1 MHQVV
6 TTGAHYLPVVITW
19 EILTN
24 GDIVQCHNKII
35 LKGYETGKRLLVF
48 YLHIIIL
55 NSSKQGVFGL
65 PIKSS
70 KLEYM

>member
-35 LKGYETGKRLLVF
+35 LKGYETGKRIDF
-48 YLHIIIL
+48 
-55 NSSKQGVFGL
+55 
-65 PIKSS
+65 
-70 KLEYM
+70 